1 MEQPS
6 NNDSDTLVVT
16 LLIQMHGKVITFDLD
31 TATSTIFD
39 NVRLLCKSNGFNDY
53 PSTLMQEIFLV
64 NEMKKLFTTN
74 LKNTTYKILN
84 EFNSGILV
92 DNITYD
98 KSLSAQGS
106 FFDFETPFQG
116 IYLLSIHQNN
126 MLIYPTNYP
135 SGHNK
140 ILNLLYLNDLRIL
153 CNFFGRSVPNIEDLS
168 VPFPQQE
175 IYITEEKQVQNNPN
189 LSEDEKQTMIRNIRN
204 QFYNYMKRW
213 QLTLSDDMQKIE
225 VIKLSTMVDIVKQ
238 IIGPCFINL
247 LDYSCNSASKYIP
260 EEERNNEKYA
270 LDPPGD
276 PENTPYFGER
286 TRLGGKRR
294 TNKRH
299 KRNKR
304 TRNKRNKTKKYRK

>member
-53 PSTLMQEIFLV
+53 SSNLMQEIFSVDKL
-64 NEMKKLFTTN
+64 KKVFTKN
-74 LKNTTYKILN
+74 LRDTTYKILN

-126 MLIYPTNYP
+126 LLIYPTNYP

-140 ILNLLYLNDLRIL
+140 ILNLLYLDDLRTL
-153 CNFFGRSVPNIEDLS
+153 CNFFEKSVPNIEDIS

-213 QLTLSDDMQKIE
+213 QLTLSDNEEKIE
-225 VIKLSTMVDIVKQ
+225 VIKLSTMVAIVKQ

-247 LDYSCNSASKYIP
+247 LDYSCNSTSKYIP
-260 EEERNNEKYA
+260 EEQEILKNSA
-270 LDPPGD
+270 LKTGD
-276 PENTPYFGER
+276 IENTPNYPNR

-294 TNKRH
+294 TNKRN